1 MDPLDLAAKLVRLAR
16 AKGALAAD
24 AVWTESLSLAAQWRL
39 GALEQLDRAENV
51 EIGLRV
57 FLGKRQAIVSTSD
70 LSPGALDALAERAVA
85 MAKTVPEDPWCG
97 LADPDALFLG
107 NPDLDLVD
115 SQEPSP
121 DSLIARAQACEDAA
135 RAVQGITN
143 SEGAQAGW
151 SRNRMVIVG
160 SNGLARA
167 FASTG
172 FSQSV
177 AVVAGEG
184 TAMERDYDHA
194 VAIHR
199 ADLPPP
205 EETGTRAGR
214 RTMARLNPRKMATQ
228 KVPVVFSPRK
238 ARSLVGHF
246 AGAING
252 AAVARGTSF
261 LKDQLGQEVFAKGVT
276 LIDDPLRPR
285 GLRSRP
291 ADGEGIQ
298 SCERAL
304 VEDGRLTGWMLDLRS
319 ARQLNMAPTGHASRG
334 TGAPPGPGASNLFLM
349 PGARPPEALIADI
362 KSGFYITELVGMG
375 VNMLTGDYS
384 RGAAGFW
391 IENGQI
397 AFPVSEV
404 TVAGNLK
411 DMFRNLTPANDLT
424 FLFGIDSPTLR
435 VEGLTVAGA

>member
-16 AKGALAAD
+16 AKGADAAD
-24 AVWTESLSLAAQWRL
+24 AVWSESLSLSAQWRM
-39 GALEQLDRAENV
+39 GALEQLDRAETIEV
-51 EIGLRV
+51 GLRA

-70 LSPGALDALAERAVA
+70 LSPAALDALAERAVA

-97 LADPDALFLG
+97 LADPDALCLG

-115 SQEPSP
+115 PQEPSP
-121 DSLIARAQACEDAA
+121 DSLIARARACEEAA
-135 RAVQGITN
+135 RAVEGITN

-151 SRNRMVIVG
+151 SRSRMVIVG
-160 SNGLARA
+160 TNGMARLH
-167 FASTG
+167 ASTG

-194 VAIHR
+194 VATHGS
-199 ADLPPP
+199 DLPAP
-205 EETGTRAGR
+205 ELTGTRAGR
-214 RTMARLNPRKMATQ
+214 RTVARLNPRKMPTQ

-238 ARSLVGHF
+238 ARSLIGHF
-246 AGAING
+246 AGAVNG

-261 LKDQLGQEVFAKGVT
+261 LKDRLGTAVFAKGVT
-276 LIDDPLRPR
+276 IIDDPLRPR
-285 GLRSRP
+285 GLRSHA
-291 ADGEGIQ
+291 ADGEGIA
-298 SCERAL
+298 SRERAL
-304 VEDGRLTGWMLDLRS
+304 VEDGRLASWLLDLRS
-319 ARQLNMAPTGHASRG
+319 ARQLGMESTGHAARG
-334 TGAPPGPGASNLFLM
+334 VSAPPGPGASNLFLM
-349 PGARPPEALIADI
+349 PGATPPETLIADI
-362 KSGFYITELVGMG
+362 KTGFYVTDLFGMG
-375 VNMLTGDYS
+375 TNMLTGDYS

-411 DMFRNLTPANDLT
+411 DMFQNLVPANDLS
-424 FLFGIDSPTLR
+424 FLFGIDSPTVR
-435 VEGLTVAGA
+435 IDGLTVAGA